1 MVNEELL
8 KMGQKRTVISNNFGM
23 LVSFG
28 GAIMSQSSSAHLLCH
43 LLLENWK
50 LRLVDLP
57 STATLGFGLN
67 PVAEL
72 IPVAAA
78 NPMP

>member
-1 MVNEELL
+1 MVTEELPKECQKENCHL
-8 KMGQKRTVISNNFGM
+8 KQFWDVFFLGGTYVTVIF
-23 LVSFG
+23 
-28 GAIMSQSSSAHLLCH
+28 SSSFVSPATG
-43 LLLENWK
+43 NWK

>member
-1 MVNEELL
+1 MKSCQKNAKRELSSQI
-8 KMGQKRTVISNNFGM
+8 KQFWDAFFI
-23 LVSFG
+23 G
-28 GAIMSQSSSAHLLCH
+28 GGNYVTAIFSSSFVSPATG
-43 LLLENWK
+43 NWK